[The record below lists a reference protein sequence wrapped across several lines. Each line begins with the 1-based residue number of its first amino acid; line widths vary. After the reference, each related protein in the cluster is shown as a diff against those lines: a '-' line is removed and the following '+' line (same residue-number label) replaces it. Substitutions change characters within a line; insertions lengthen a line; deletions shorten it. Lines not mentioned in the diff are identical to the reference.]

1 MGSNP
6 TSPIKRTWSRH
17 ERNRP
22 HYHCVY
28 RLHRRIFSRRDSHP
42 LAPFRGSGTCAT
54 VDSFQ
59 NPLLITAL
67 AGTGHVLATA
77 VLGLIL
83 TIFGVA
89 LSSRIGAWFPRI
101 AGALLIGLGLF
112 YIWRQLSGH
121 AHSHTHLFSKG
132 GHGEGRNQHEH
143 ELKESLAHFRAP
155 DISRTRTSDWVAI
168 SSLFAMLTF
177 SPCEAFLPIYVS
189 GIRFGWGGFALLTL
203 ILSTAAVA
211 GMLVFTWLALI
222 GIRGIGLG
230 WFERYE
236 SLVMGSLLLLVGV
249 MVLVFEK

>member
-1 MGSNP
+1 MNETVLTTIAFTGFTVAFFHAAIP
-6 TSPIKRTWSRH
+6 THW
-17 ERNRP
+17 
-22 HYHCVY
+22 
-28 RLHRRIFSRRDSHP
+28 L
-42 LAPFRGSGTCAT
+42 PFVAAGRAQRWTHSKT
-54 VDSFQ
+54 
-59 NPLLITAL
+59 LLITAL

-89 LSSRIGAWFPRI
+89 LSSRIGTWFPRI
-101 AGALLIGLGLF
+101 AGALLIALGLF
-112 YIWRQLSGH
+112 YIWQQLSGH

-132 GHGEGRNQHEH
+132 GHQHEH
-143 ELKESLAHFRAP
+143 ELRESLAHFRGP

-236 SLVMGSLLLLVGV
+236 SLMMGSLLLLVGV
-249 MVLVFEK
+249 VVLVFEK

>member
-1 MGSNP
+1 MNETVLTTIAFTGFTVAFFHAAIP
-6 TSPIKRTWSRH
+6 THW
-17 ERNRP
+17 
-22 HYHCVY
+22 
-28 RLHRRIFSRRDSHP
+28 L
-42 LAPFRGSGTCAT
+42 PFVAAGRAQGWTHSKT
-54 VDSFQ
+54 
-59 NPLLITAL
+59 LLITAL

-77 VLGLIL
+77 LLGLIL

-89 LSSRIGAWFPRI
+89 LSSRIGTWFPRI

-121 AHSHTHLFSKG
+121 AHSHTHLFSKS
-132 GHGEGRNQHEH
+132 GHQHEH
-143 ELKESLAHFRAP
+143 ELRESLAHFRGP

-177 SPCEAFLPIYVS
+177 SPCEAFLPLYVS

-222 GIRGIGLG
+222 GIRGIGLS

>member
-1 MGSNP
+1 MNETVLTTIAFTGFTVAFFHAAIP
-6 TSPIKRTWSRH
+6 THWLPFVAAGRAQRWSH
-17 ERNRP
+17 
-22 HYHCVY
+22 
-28 RLHRRIFSRRDSHP
+28 SK
-42 LAPFRGSGTCAT
+42 T
-54 VDSFQ
+54 
-59 NPLLITAL
+59 LLITAL
-67 AGTGHVLATA
+67 AGTGHVLTTA
-77 VLGLIL
+77 LLGLIL

-89 LSSRIGAWFPRI
+89 LSSRIGTWFPRI
-101 AGALLIGLGLF
+101 AGALLMGLGLF

-132 GHGEGRNQHEH
+132 GHGGNEHEHEHQH

-168 SSLFAMLTF
+168 GSLFAMLTF

-211 GMLVFTWLALI
+211 GMLVFTSLALL
-222 GIRGIGLG
+222 GIRSIGLG

-249 MVLVFEK
+249 MVLLFEK

>member
-1 MGSNP
+1 MNETVLTTIAFTGFTVAFFHAANS
-6 TSPIKRTWSRH
+6 
-17 ERNRP
+17 
-22 HYHCVY
+22 
-28 RLHRRIFSRRDSHP
+28 DP
-42 LAPFRGSGTCAT
+42 LVALRGSGSCAT
-54 VDSFQ
+54 LESFQ
-59 NPLLITAL
+59 TLLITAL
-67 AGTGHVLATA
+67 AGTSHVFTTVL
-77 VLGLIL
+77 LGLIL

-89 LSSRIGAWFPRI
+89 LSSRIGTWFPRI

-132 GHGEGRNQHEH
+132 GHGGGRHQHEH
-143 ELKESLAHFRAP
+143 ELRESLAHFRGP

-222 GIRGIGLG
+222 GIRGVGLG

-236 SLVMGSLLLLVGV
+236 SLVMGLLLLLVGV

>member
-1 MGSNP
+1 
-6 TSPIKRTWSRH
+6 
-17 ERNRP
+17 
-22 HYHCVY
+22 
-28 RLHRRIFSRRDSHP
+28 
-42 LAPFRGSGTCAT
+42 

-59 NPLLITAL
+59 NLLITAL

-89 LSSRIGAWFPRI
+89 LSSRIGTWFPRI

-132 GHGEGRNQHEH
+132 GHQHEH
-143 ELKESLAHFRAP
+143 ELRESLAHFRGP

>member
-1 MGSNP
+1 MNETVLTTIAFTGFTVAFFHAAIP
-6 TSPIKRTWSRH
+6 THWLPFVAAGRAQRWSH
-17 ERNRP
+17 
-22 HYHCVY
+22 
-28 RLHRRIFSRRDSHP
+28 SK
-42 LAPFRGSGTCAT
+42 T
-54 VDSFQ
+54 
-59 NPLLITAL
+59 LLITAL
-67 AGTGHVLATA
+67 AGTGHVLTTA
-77 VLGLIL
+77 LLGLIL

-89 LSSRIGAWFPRI
+89 LSSRVGTWFPRI
-101 AGALLIGLGLF
+101 AGALLIALGLF

-121 AHSHTHLFSKG
+121 AQPHSLIFSKSR
-132 GHGEGRNQHEH
+132 HGENEQEH

-155 DISRTRTSDWVAI
+155 EISRTRTSDWVAI
-168 SSLFAMLTF
+168 GSLFAMLTF

>member
-1 MGSNP
+1 MNETVLTTIAFTGSTVAFFHAAVP
-6 TSPIKRTWSRH
+6 TH
-17 ERNRP
+17 
-22 HYHCVY
+22 
-28 RLHRRIFSRRDSHP
+28 RLRI
-42 LAPFRGSGTCAT
+42 LAACRAQPWTHSKT
-54 VDSFQ
+54 
-59 NPLLITAL
+59 LLITAL

-89 LSSRIGAWFPRI
+89 LSSRIGTWFPRI

-112 YIWRQLSGH
+112 YIWRQLFGH

-132 GHGEGRNQHEH
+132 GHGGGRHQHEH
-143 ELKESLAHFRAP
+143 ELRESLAHFRGP
-155 DISRTRTSDWVAI
+155 DISSTRTSDWVAI